1 MSNYYY
7 SSSQS
12 SMFLQAETD
21 FGMKMLRQ
29 TSINETCVVSPVSVI
44 LALAT
49 IQIGAKGQTK
59 SQISRAI
66 SNDALSLLVSAASF
80 ASKWE
85 YSFVKSLNKRGTFY
99 VRESFERKVEYMNV
113 VRENRYYAEDEHM
126 QVLSL
131 HYSDTSYALNIFL
144 PKQRF
149 ALEALRTRLT
159 GSVIQTTL
167 SQLKSTYM
175 TISIPKIKVK
185 TELKLKRVLRAL
197 GVSEVFSDHCD
208 LSGITKTSA
217 FKISHAAH
225 KAIIETSE
233 GGTTEKE
240 NGNYYT
246 PVEYMNVVRE
256 NRYYAEDEHMQVL
269 SLRYSD
275 TSYALNIFL
284 PKQKFALEALR
295 TRLTGS
301 VIQTTLSQLKSTY
314 MTISIPKIRVKTEL
328 KLKRVL
334 RALGVSEVFS
344 DHCDLSGITK
354 TSAFKI
360 SHAAHKAIIEISEGG
375 TTEKEDGNYYKPVIE
390 PTPTYEPT
398 AFIADHPFLFV
409 LTKDYNPLFIGQY
422 V

>member
-66 SNDALSLLVSAASF
+66 SNGASDTEITKYYSHLSEEIVHYKKGTATTIANAFFMDKKFAVRKSYGSALIKRFKTKVKSFRFQGTQTISESVDSYVSRKTYGRIKHIHYPSSIKDALSLLVSAASF

-131 HYSDTSYALNIFL
+131 RYSDTSYALNIFL

-225 KAIIETSE
+225 KAIIEISE

-240 NGNYYT
+240 N
-246 PVEYMNVVRE
+246 
-256 NRYYAEDEHMQVL
+256 
-269 SLRYSD
+269 
-275 TSYALNIFL
+275 
-284 PKQKFALEALR
+284 
-295 TRLTGS
+295 
-301 VIQTTLSQLKSTY
+301 
-314 MTISIPKIRVKTEL
+314 
-328 KLKRVL
+328 
-334 RALGVSEVFS
+334 
-344 DHCDLSGITK
+344 
-354 TSAFKI
+354 
-360 SHAAHKAIIEISEGG
+360 
-375 TTEKEDGNYYKPVIE
+375 GNYYKPVIE